1 MESSN
6 VVESGALVDDP
17 RLCFTAFDEFQSY
30 RDNNFTKGVQASPD
44 NLCLLTNSEDHTIR
58 IFEPPIDR
66 DCANAHS
73 VLQIKEP
80 GSTNDMKWY
89 PHMNS
94 AYPSTCCFLTT
105 SKDQPIHLW
114 DAYSGQL
121 RASFRAFDHLDELT
135 SATSI
140 TFNPTADKIYAGFE
154 RMIRVFDLSRPSR
167 DFESRPLAKTKKAKQ
182 GQRGLISSIHFNP
195 DHSKMYAA
203 GSFHGTTGLYAEDSG
218 EELMTLCT
226 HEGRGIT
233 QVRFSYDGNL
243 LFTAARRD
251 GRIHCWDIR
260 QTNDILTTFH
270 RKADTNQRIAFDL
283 HCGGRYLISGSQ
295 DGRALL
301 FDIQKGVQVSEK
313 MRLSDAINGV
323 SFFQDNCPLRIAL
336 CSGQRHYTV
345 APDMEEEEPMENDH
359 QSTPQNVVQVYKY
372 ELKLSTL

>member
-1 MESSN
+1 
-6 VVESGALVDDP
+6 
-17 RLCFTAFDEFQSY
+17 
-30 RDNNFTKGVQASPD
+30 
-44 NLCLLTNSEDHTIR
+44 
-58 IFEPPIDR
+58 
-66 DCANAHS
+66 
-73 VLQIKEP
+73 
-80 GSTNDMKWY
+80 
-89 PHMNS
+89 
-94 AYPSTCCFLTT
+94 
-105 SKDQPIHLW
+105 
-114 DAYSGQL
+114 
-121 RASFRAFDHLDELT
+121 
-135 SATSI
+135 
-140 TFNPTADKIYAGFE
+140 
-154 RMIRVFDLSRPSR
+154 MIRVFDLSRPSR

-359 QSTPQNVVQVYKY
+359 QSTSQNVVQVYKY
-372 ELKLSTL
+372 ELEFSTLFSKKNDCGKCFLTYTIDSTERSPTPTLSFVAHIFLSSPLRSIMLPIARVSVCLLDRSEALLPSFVPFAFSLPVQTI

>member
-1 MESSN
+1 M
-6 VVESGALVDDP
+6 VDGY
-17 RLCFTAFDEFQSY
+17 SY
-30 RDNNFTKGVQASPD
+30 SATLKIW
-44 NLCLLTNSEDHTIR
+44 LTNAIYTGVTLITGFLTLLFVYQDKLLYFPSIPGAPKLTKDNPSGPIMLSLTTLFFIKVCVGYRHPREYDIEHEDVMIPTEDGIR
-58 IFEPPIDR
+58 I
-66 DCANAHS
+66 H
-73 VLQIKEP
+73 
-80 GSTNDMKWY
+80 
-89 PHMNS
+89 
-94 AYPSTCCFLTT
+94 
-105 SKDQPIHLW
+105 
-114 DAYSGQL
+114 L